1 MSQSRRTRHAAFTV
15 LELMIALGLL
25 GALMLMAWSL
35 LDSYRS
41 TEQRGWDRAYRL
53 QSVRAARLWL
63 QRDASHVSV
72 DDSSISFQGD
82 DRRFQTEILASVD
95 PLPWLEDLFHADL
108 PVAEPSQGISRS
120 PSARSR
126 APLGELRPLDPQTR
140 YRVEYQ
146 LTFVA
151 LVGEDAVD
159 ELVRT
164 MTPIDP
170 WQEVVSGGANTESL
184 SEKGSDPLRQGPKI
198 NEIDLPQKGQTPFR
212 RGSEE
217 RVLSIR
223 DLYRADDGLRGQEQ
237 SSTATQTSRLQG
249 IAGGSF
255 RYHDGRDWKTRWNAV
270 DDGGL
275 PQAIE
280 LVFNFPSPQASRLG
294 AVIPEERPEA
304 ETDPLRSDEVPQT
317 IERLQA
323 VSEEREFDVRIVAA
337 VLAAGRARGTQGRS
351 FVPADERGAQ

>member
-35 LDSYRS
+35 LDSYRD

-63 QRDASHVSV
+63 QRDASHVS
-72 DDSSISFQGD
+72 DDDPSIPFQGD

-108 PVAEPSQGISRS
+108 SEAEPSQGFSRS

-151 LVGEDAVD
+151 LVGEDAAD

-170 WQEVVSGGANTESL
+170 WQQEAVSGGASTEEQL
-184 SEKGSDPLRQGPKI
+184 
-198 NEIDLPQKGQTPFR
+198 
-212 RGSEE
+212 
-217 RVLSIR
+217 LSIR
-223 DLYRADDGLRGQEQ
+223 DLYRADDGSRGQAQ
-237 SSTATQTSRLQG
+237 SSMATQASRLQG

-255 RYHDGRDWKTRWNAV
+255 RYHDGREWKSRWNAV
-270 DDGGL
+270 ADGGL

-294 AVIPEERPEA
+294 AVIPDERPDA
-304 ETDPLRSDEVPQT
+304 ESDGLRSDEVPQT
-317 IERLQA
+317 IERPQA
-323 VSEEREFDVRIVAA
+323 VSEDRNFDVRIVAG
-337 VLAAGRARGTQGRS
+337 VLAAGRARATQGRS
-351 FVPADERGAQ
+351 FAPSDERGGQ